1 MYNIFQRIAFEKKY
15 SKPLQKRNAGIIKT
29 DAFLYIIFMYRSL
42 MFFYCHICQCM
53 HDLVYETIKY
63 EEQKHV
69 TWFYFCLSHQ
79 LMKHTWHYLNK
90 SYWIHIDETDLWLWY
105 LKLEGS
111 LSVSEDSNVRT
122 VSVGLASTWPSVGK
136 KRKNQQIKS
145 HI

>member
-1 MYNIFQRIAFEKKY
+1 MYNIFQRIASEKKY

-69 TWFYFCLSHQ
+69 T
-79 LMKHTWHYLNK
+79 
-90 SYWIHIDETDLWLWY
+90 
-105 LKLEGS
+105 
-111 LSVSEDSNVRT
+111 
-122 VSVGLASTWPSVGK
+122 
-136 KRKNQQIKS
+136 
-145 HI
+145 